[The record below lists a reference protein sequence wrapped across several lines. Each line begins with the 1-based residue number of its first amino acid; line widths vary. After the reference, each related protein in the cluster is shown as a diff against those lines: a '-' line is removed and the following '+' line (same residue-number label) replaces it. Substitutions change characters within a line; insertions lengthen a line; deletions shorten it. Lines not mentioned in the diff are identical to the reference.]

1 MDGSIRLSAAERK
14 ALLQL
19 VHRGP
24 DVREARRAHV
34 LLLLAEGWSV
44 RRIAEALFASADL
57 VCSVRRRFDEGGT
70 TAALA
75 PDAARTKRV
84 PWWHLILE
92 RWLLARTP
100 RDFGFFRARWSC
112 AILGTLLAERCG
124 VRLSRESVR
133 RAVHELGF
141 VWRRPR
147 PVVGPKDL
155 LHRVKMQRIRRLLR
169 TLPADE
175 VAVFQDEVQIDLNPK
190 IGCCWME
197 RGRQQEVVTPG
208 DNEQRHVAASLMIQT
223 GRLLVSAPGQRRNTD
238 LFLAH
243 LDDLC
248 RRLRAWKRIHVI
260 ADNASFH
267 KNRRVTDWLAAKGG
281 RVVLHYLPCRAP
293 EENPIERVFWRLH
306 EDVTRNHRCRTI
318 EELLNEVDG
327 WWHDRHF
334 YKSVADHALAA

>member
-14 ALLQL
+14 ALLPV

-24 DVREARRAHV
+24 DLRQARRAHV
-34 LLLLAEGWSV
+34 LLLLAQRWSV

-57 VCSVRRRFDEGGT
+57 VCAVRRRFQEGGV
-70 TAALA
+70 AAVLNA
-75 PDAARTKRV
+75 EAARTKRV
-84 PWWHLILE
+84 PWWHLTLQ
-92 RWLLARTP
+92 RWLLAQTP
-100 RDFGFFRARWSC
+100 RDFGFFRSRWSC
-112 AILGTLLAERCG
+112 AILAALLAERCR

-133 RAVHELGF
+133 RAVHGLGF

-147 PVVGPKDL
+147 PVVGPNDP
-155 LHRVKMQRIRRLLR
+155 LHRAKMRTIRRLLR

-190 IGCCWME
+190 IGSCWME

-208 DNEQRHVAASLMIQT
+208 DNEQRHVAASLLVQT
-223 GRLLVSAPGQRRNTD
+223 GRLLVSPPGRRRNTD

-243 LDDLC
+243 LEDLC

-267 KNRRVTDWLAAKGG
+267 KNRRVAAWLAERRG

-306 EDVTRNHRCRTI
+306 EDVTRNHHCATM
-318 EELLNEVDG
+318 EELLDEVQAWCDE
-327 WWHDRHF
+327 RYF
-334 YKSVADHALAA
+334 YPSVADHALAA

>member
-19 VHRGP
+19 VHRGS
-24 DVREARRAHV
+24 DVREARRAHA
-34 LLLLAEGWSV
+34 LLLLAHRWSV

-57 VCSVRRRFDEGGT
+57 VCAVRRRFQEGGVA
-70 TAALA
+70 AALA
-75 PDAARTKRV
+75 DDAARTKRV
-84 PWWHLILE
+84 PRWHLTVQ

-112 AILGTLLAERCG
+112 AILAALLRERCG
-124 VRLSRESVR
+124 LRLSRESVR
-133 RAVHELGF
+133 RAVHDLGF
-141 VWRRPR
+141 AWRRPR
-147 PVVGPKDL
+147 PVVGPKDP
-155 LHRVKMQRIRRLLR
+155 LHRAKMQRLRRLLR

-190 IGCCWME
+190 IGSCWME
-197 RGRQQEVVTPG
+197 RGRQQAVVTPG
-208 DNEQRHVAASLMIQT
+208 DNEQRHVAASLVVQT
-223 GRLLVSAPGQRRNTD
+223 GRLLVSAPGRRRNTD

-243 LDDLC
+243 LEDLC

-267 KNRRVTDWLAAKGG
+267 KNRRVAAWLAAKRG

-293 EENPIERVFWRLH
+293 QENPIERVFWRLH
-306 EDVTRNHRCRTI
+306 EDVTRNHRCGSI
-318 EELLNEVDG
+318 KELLNEVHA
-327 WWHDRHF
+327 WCAERHF
-334 YKSVADHALAA
+334 YNSVADHALAA